1 VSKLQKDNG
10 LMFVLIITTVLIYFI
25 SYFFIYI
32 SRDSIKIITVDYTTA
47 LMSLIPPLVFLASIF
62 IFTRIKSAVRKK
74 NKKIFD

>member
-1 VSKLQKDNG
+1 VPKLQKDDG
-10 LMFVLIITTVLIYFI
+10 LTLVLIITTVLIYFI

-32 SRDSIKIITVDYTTA
+32 NNDSIKIITVDYTTA

-74 NKKIFD
+74 N